1 MLHTWVPI
9 RGQFIHGTNKIDEL
23 LAAMY
28 LDIVLI
34 IELIGAIV
42 VIYCVT
48 KSSTIAEI
56 WQLLVVLTN

>member
-9 RGQFIHGTNKIDEL
+9 RGQFIHGTKQNRWTTSCL
-23 LAAMY
+23 Y

-56 WQLLVVLTN
+56 WQLLEC